1 LIPTKARYRAIFTFA
16 RRNRAAV
23 AVAAFLPQDRI
34 APLPALSNERL
45 SMPRRS
51 LICLITTLA
60 LCAASPPARA
70 DEVVSPAQKSAFEQI
85 IRDYILQHPELVF
98 EALQSAEDK
107 MKAQAEATARAAIVE
122 KRRELLE
129 DPTSPVAGNP
139 KGDVTIVEFFDY
151 RCPYCKQVEPALETL
166 LKEDRQL
173 RIVYKELPVLGK
185 DSVYATRV
193 ALAARKQGKYERF
206 HGAMMATK
214 GQIDEKVILQVAATA
229 GLDTERLKSDM
240 QAGEIDDII
249 KRNYDLAQALEIHGT
264 PGFVIGGEVVPGAI
278 DIATM
283 KQKIAA
289 ARKAG

>member
-1 LIPTKARYRAIFTFA
+1 MLRPSLTCLMLALALG
-16 RRNRAAV
+16 AAV
-23 AVAAFLPQDRI
+23 
-34 APLPALSNERL
+34 
-45 SMPRRS
+45 
-51 LICLITTLA
+51 
-60 LCAASPPARA
+60 PPVRA
-70 DEVVSPAQKSAFEQI
+70 DDVVSPAQKSAFEQI
-85 IRDYILQHPELVF
+85 IRDYILQHPELLI
-98 EALQSAEDK
+98 EALQSAEDR
-107 MKAQAEATARAAIVE
+107 MKVQAEAIARAAVVE
-122 KRRELLE
+122 KRHELLD

-151 RCPYCKQVEPALETL
+151 RCPYCKQVEPALEAL

-173 RIVYKELPVLGK
+173 RIVYKEFPILGK
-185 DSVYATRV
+185 DSVYATRA
-193 ALAARKQGKYERF
+193 ALAARKQDKYERF

-214 GQIDEKVILQVAATA
+214 GQVDEKLILQVAATA

-249 KRNYDLAQALEIHGT
+249 KRNYDLAQALDIHGT

-289 ARKAG
+289 ARKSG